1 MIREEMFLNKDGS
14 RKVETKY
21 KPIRDNHGKRGLG
34 HNHQL
39 ENPSVENKR
48 WKSPKFVKSI
58 NLYDALG
65 RIHSPNTILTQ
76 DHGKINKEKSNT
88 RDTTNGD
95 KAPIS
100 NSNSYLCDYMLTW
113 DQGKMFAKY
122 VDACAKRKAMRRSV
136 WVPKALTTNLKG
148 PNSFWVPKYKA

>member
-1 MIREEMFLNKDGS
+1 M
-14 RKVETKY
+14 
-21 KPIRDNHGKRGLG
+21 
-34 HNHQL
+34 
-39 ENPSVENKR
+39 
-48 WKSPKFVKSI
+48 KSI

-88 RDTTNGD
+88 KDTTNGD
-95 KAPIS
+95 KAPIP

-113 DQGKMFAKY
+113 DQGKMVVKY
-122 VDACAKRKAMRRSV
+122 VGAYAKRKAMRRSV